1 MSEQVMG
8 DLVLKRYLRIGA
20 LLCSVCVVIANLLL
34 MPQMLFTSDAIN
46 GSPLGI
52 FLGFLA
58 GLLMLVYVIGLGYIS
73 WRKVSFKLGD
83 VAPDRWAVVGSGRSG
98 LSGEPSDQTGL
109 LKEVGGNTS
118 L

>member
-1 MSEQVMG
+1 MG
-8 DLVLKRYLRIGA
+8 
-20 LLCSVCVVIANLLL
+20 
-34 MPQMLFTSDAIN
+34 MLFTSDAIN

-83 VAPDRWAVVGSGRSG
+83 VAPDRWAVDVRKLVAELANQVFEEGRRLGAASTLPLLYRWRGKPYLGAAHGLVGV
-98 LSGEPSDQTGL
+98 LNTLLYLPSDCC
-109 LKEVGGNTS
+109 EV
-118 L
+118 